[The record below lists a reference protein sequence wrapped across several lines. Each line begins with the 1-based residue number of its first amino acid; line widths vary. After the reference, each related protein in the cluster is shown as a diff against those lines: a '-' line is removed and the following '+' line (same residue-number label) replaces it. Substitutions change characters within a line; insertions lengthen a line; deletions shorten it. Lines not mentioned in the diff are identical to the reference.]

1 MEQHEACPQ
10 GAKRMLGACR
20 QNRHNAT
27 CAVGKEVG
35 GGETRVVG
43 EEEEECDWDS
53 SLSEEGSEYDSEE
66 DKREA

>member
-43 EEEEECDWDS
+43 EEEEECDKMAEKACAAACEVMRCER
-53 SLSEEGSEYDSEE
+53 L
-66 DKREA
+66 K